1 MSKKKSVDAA
11 SMHPIVQPLYIVQD
25 KRGRALLLCY
35 AFDSKQKLLMI
46 GNEAT
51 LFRSRRAAN
60 RAIERA
66 KQYEIDNN
74 LQWETWAW
82 RVTRARVG

>member
-1 MSKKKSVDAA
+1 MSKKARPVA
-11 SMHPIVQPLYIVQD
+11 PVQNVVQPLYIVQD
-25 KRGRALLLCY
+25 KRGHALLLCN
-35 AFDSKQKLLMI
+35 AFDRKQKLLMI
-46 GNEAT
+46 GDEAT

-60 RAIERA
+60 RAIERT